1 MHLFTKQLL
10 SLKDEKYCEF
20 SKKLVPDTKKEI
32 IGVRAPLIKRLI
44 KENNDFTLISNF
56 FQEKHVFHEEFLLH
70 GLLIATIKDVN
81 QALSLLSEFVNQID
95 NWAVCDSTVSALK
108 IFKKYPK
115 QALDFAKKSILSPNP
130 YVVRFGV
137 VILLDYFLDDN
148 FSNEIITLVKNIS
161 SEHYYVNMAIAWF
174 FSVALVK
181 QYDTALS
188 VILEK
193 NLPKFVNNKSI
204 QKAIESFRIDKDKKE
219 YLRKLKV

>member
-20 SKKLVPDTKKEI
+20 SKKLIPDTKKEI
-32 IGVRAPLIKRLI
+32 IGVRAPLIKKII

>member
-1 MHLFTKQLL
+1 MHLFTKKLL

-20 SKKLVPDTKKEI
+20 SKKLIPDTKKEI
-32 IGVRAPLIKRLI
+32 IGVRAPLIKKII
-44 KENNDFTLISNF
+44 KENNDFMLVSNF

-81 QALSLLSEFVNQID
+81 QTLNLLSDFVNHID

-115 QALDFAKKSILSPNP
+115 QALDFAKKCILSPKP
-130 YVVRFGV
+130 YVVRFGI

-148 FSNEIITLVKNIS
+148 FSNEIITLVKKIN
-161 SEHYYVNMAIAWF
+161 SENYYVNMAIAWF

-181 QYDTALS
+181 QYDSTIS
-188 VILEK
+188 IILEK
-193 NLPKFVNNKSI
+193 NLPKFVHNKSI
-204 QKAIESFRIDKDKKE
+204 QKAVESFRIEKDKKD